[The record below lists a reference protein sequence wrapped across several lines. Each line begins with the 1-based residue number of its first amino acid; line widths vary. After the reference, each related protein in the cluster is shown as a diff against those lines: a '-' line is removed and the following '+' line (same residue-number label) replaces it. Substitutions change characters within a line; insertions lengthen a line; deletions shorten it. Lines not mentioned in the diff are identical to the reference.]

1 MKRFYLIALCLAAAL
16 SLAAQQVYSVVTCP
30 AQNTATAMQV
40 SWGAD
45 SALAS
50 TWVEYTL
57 ATDASWARAKRVA
70 PQQHQWCTTYD
81 GIYSAQPGQ
90 KEMWE
95 HHRFWKNGAR
105 LTGLKRDT
113 PYKYRIVAHDGT
125 PMSQVHHFKTSGA
138 RHWSACVI
146 SDFHTWT
153 PLPGRLAAA
162 MAMVD
167 TVRAVDPSVDWVL
180 SLGDVVAWG
189 ASYSYWQRMYAE
201 PNFARYMWA
210 GLEGN
215 HDHMSR
221 RGQGVAGA
229 GGLSDAYF
237 RDAHYLPP
245 NGYAGQEGVCY
256 YFHYGDA
263 LFVMLNNEAMHD
275 EAGREQAKAWLKRV
289 AKSEKHK
296 YLVVCMHYEW
306 FDGPT
311 GKPFMYDWF
320 HDTFDACGVDL
331 ALAGNSHIY
340 NRSHAIYQGRVTDG
354 TRRGTVYIQSTSSDN
369 GRGRDAGT
377 LTHSLDF
384 IARHWS
390 EGTHTVSAMLLDV
403 DPRRMT
409 VTLYDRTGRLIDQ
422 ATIPAK
428 RK

>member
-1 MKRFYLIALCLAAAL
+1 MKQQFCLILLSVVAVL
-16 SLAAQQVYSVVTCP
+16 SLRAQSVYSVVTCP
-30 AQNTATAMQV
+30 AQNSATAMQV

-45 SALAS
+45 SALAD

-57 ATDASWARAKRVA
+57 ATDATWARAKRVD
-70 PQQHQWCTTYD
+70 PHQHEWCTTYD
-81 GIYSAQPGQ
+81 GKYSAQIGQ
-90 KEMWE
+90 PEMWE
-95 HHRFWKNGAR
+95 HHRFWKNGAI
-105 LTGLKRDT
+105 LTGLKKDT
-113 PYKYRIVAHDGT
+113 DYKYRI
-125 PMSQVHHFKTSGA
+125 MSPGGSATGGGVHHFKTSGA
-138 RHWSACVI
+138 RHWSACII

-210 GLEGN
+210 GLQGN
-215 HDHMSR
+215 HDNMSR
-221 RGQGVAGA
+221 RSKGENGRYE
-229 GGLSDAYF
+229 LSDDFF
-237 RDAHYLPP
+237 RQANYVPL

-263 LFVMLNNEAMHD
+263 LFVVLNNEAMHD
-275 EAGREQAKAWLKRV
+275 EAGRDRAKAWIKQV
-289 AKSEKHK
+289 AAREKHK
-296 YLVVCMHYEW
+296 YLVVCEHYEW
-306 FDGPT
+306 FDGPS
-311 GKPFMYDWF
+311 GRPVGYKWF
-320 HDTFDACGVDL
+320 HELFDECGVDL

-340 NRSHAIYQGRVTDG
+340 NRSYPIYQGRVTDG
-354 TRRGTVYIQSTSSDN
+354 TRGTVYIQSTSSDN

-377 LTHSLDF
+377 LTQSLDF

-390 EGTHTVSAMLLDV
+390 EGPHTVSAMLLDV

-409 VTLYDRTGRLIDQ
+409 VTLYDRNGRLIDQ

-428 RK
+428 K